1 MKKNKLI
8 LAVFFILLAGSLAVY
23 FFYNNFSHQIKSDEN
38 VSIQSNKLI
47 TREDPAKPEANIIP
61 DGSPAYEV
69 EVAHSQISWS
79 AGKIVGKPLTGTVG
93 ILSGS
98 FWLDDSGNISGGKF
112 IIDMEDI
119 TSTNLPTVDQQKKL
133 VDHLKSDDFFSVKV
147 YPTAQFKITSVEKKG
162 DDSYIITGDLTIKD
176 QTHSISFPANI
187 KISPTELI
195 AQANFSIDRTIWGI
209 KYGSDK
215 FFKNLGDRV
224 IKDKIIFSIN
234 LKAKRLSNN

>member
-8 LAVFFILLAGSLAVY
+8 LAVFFILSAGLLAVY
-23 FFYNNFSHQIKSDEN
+23 FFYNNSSHQIKSEED

-47 TREDPAKPEANIIP
+47 TREDPAKPEVNIIP

-98 FWLDDSGNISGGKF
+98 FWLDNSGNISGGKF

-119 TSTNLPTVDQQKKL
+119 TSTNLPSDQQKKL

-147 YPTAQFKITSVEKKG
+147 YPTAQFKITSVKKEG
-162 DDSYIITGDLTIKD
+162 DDSYIITGDLTIKG
-176 QTHSISFPANI
+176 QTHSVSFPANI
-187 KISPTELI
+187 KFFPSELI
-195 AQANFSIDRTIWGI
+195 AQADFSIDRTMWGI

-215 FFKNLGDRV
+215 FFKNLGDRA
-224 IKDKIIFSIN
+224 IKDKIFFSIN
-234 LKAKRLSNN
+234 LKAKKLSNN

>member
-8 LAVFFILLAGSLAVY
+8 LAVFLFYWQVAQPFI
-23 FFYNNFSHQIKSDEN
+23 FYNNFSHQIKSDEN

-133 VDHLKSDDFFSVKV
+133 VDHLKSDDFS
-147 YPTAQFKITSVEKKG
+147 
-162 DDSYIITGDLTIKD
+162 L
-176 QTHSISFPANI
+176 
-187 KISPTELI
+187 L
-195 AQANFSIDRTIWGI
+195 
-209 KYGSDK
+209 K
-215 FFKNLGDRV
+215 FIRLP
-224 IKDKIIFSIN
+224 N
-234 LKAKRLSNN
+234 LKLLQLKRRGMIVI